1 MHYLSIDVGGTYIK
15 FGLIDRAGNFIQT
28 WRHSTPKTLEQFK
41 EKILCELDAQKGKI
55 KGLAMSC
62 PGRVDSTKGYI
73 HTGGALLF
81 LYDFPMKEWVASIT
95 DLPFSVINDGKAAA
109 LAEWWIGNLKGIEN
123 GAAVVLG
130 TGIGGGLIL
139 DNHLHQGPNF
149 QAGELSFLIRQS
161 QNPKQPQ
168 LFGYYGSAVKF
179 MAEATTILNV
189 SKEDHDSVFN
199 AISTQ
204 SSADLTVLFEN
215 YCQDIAIL
223 LTDMQVML
231 DLKKI
236 VIGGGISAQD
246 SLIEMIQVQYINIRQ
261 KETMLGQTFEPLII
275 EACAFRNSSNLLGAL
290 YHLFVEIEGS
300 TLPKNKIK
308 DVR

>member
-1 MHYLSIDVGGTYIK
+1 MDYLSIDIGGTYIK

-28 WRHSTPKTLEQFK
+28 WRQPTPKTLETFK
-41 EKILCELDAQKGKI
+41 EMIISELNTQKGHV
-55 KGLAMSC
+55 KGIAMSC
-62 PGRVDSTKGYI
+62 PGRVDSSKGYI

-81 LYDFPMKEWVASIT
+81 LYDFPMKDWIASLT
-95 DLPFSVINDGKAAA
+95 DLPFAVINDGKAAA

-161 QNPKQPQ
+161 PNPKQPQ
-168 LFGYYGSAVKF
+168 IFGFYGSAVKF
-179 MAEATTILNV
+179 MNEATTLLNV
-189 SKEDHDSVFN
+189 SKDDHEAVFRTISERSSV
-199 AISTQ
+199 
-204 SSADLTVLFEN
+204 DLTALFEN
-215 YCQDIAIL
+215 YCRDIAIL
-223 LTDMQVML
+223 LIDMQVLL
-231 DLKKI
+231 DLEKI

-246 SLIEMIQVQYINIRQ
+246 QLIEMIQIQYSNIRQ
-261 KETMLGQTFEPLII
+261 EETMLGQTFVPLAI

-290 YHLFVEIEGS
+290 YQLFVELDDTNIE
-300 TLPKNKIK
+300 
-308 DVR
+308 